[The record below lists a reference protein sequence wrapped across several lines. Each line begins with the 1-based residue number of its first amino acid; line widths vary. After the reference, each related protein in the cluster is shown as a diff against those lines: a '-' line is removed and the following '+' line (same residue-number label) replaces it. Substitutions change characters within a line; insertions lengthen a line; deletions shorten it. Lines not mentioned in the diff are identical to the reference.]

1 MKTLSRTLIGVIL
14 WLVTGVGHT
23 VYAEGTADAV
33 VLPVED
39 LKAFAEIFGKIKS
52 DYVEDISDSQLLN
65 DAIKGMLGGL
75 DPHTVYLD
83 PESYREMNIDTH
95 GEFGGL
101 GLEVTLE
108 DGVIRVVAPI
118 DGTPADKAGLKA
130 GDLIISLDGIKVEGQ
145 SLDEAVSLMRGEPGS
160 EIILTIVRED
170 RPQPF
175 DVTLERAIIHI

>member
-1 MKTLSRTLIGVIL
+1 MKTLPRTLIGVIL
-14 WLVTGVGHT
+14 WLVASIGHT
-23 VYAEGTADAV
+23 VYAEDTADTV

-39 LKAFAEIFGKIKS
+39 LKVFAEIFGKIKS

-118 DGTPADKAGLKA
+118 D
-130 GDLIISLDGIKVEGQ
+130 
-145 SLDEAVSLMRGEPGS
+145 
-160 EIILTIVRED
+160 
-170 RPQPF
+170 
-175 DVTLERAIIHI
+175 